1 MLEKKIDTVVLG
13 CTYHLVI
20 PLIEQIVG
28 ESVRVIDPAPAVA
41 RQIERLLQAQGIR
54 NSAGTIGNIKF
65 YTSGDPSAFK
75 SLFAN

>member
-1 MLEKKIDTVVLG
+1 MHSCPCWKRKSIRLYWVVRTILS
-13 CTYHLVI
+13 VI

-65 YTSGDPSAFK
+65 YTSGDPSA
-75 SLFAN
+75 S